1 MAFWLISEAK
11 NYKLKSS
18 FLVPLKFPF
27 CAFCAFLRPISFM
40 KSITRND
47 LRNQLK
53 RREIAPVY
61 VLFGA
66 EDYLRDL
73 AAKTIADLVF
83 GKDGFRDFNESE
95 FSLSV
100 DGNLGSA
107 LAAAEQ
113 LPMMAERR
121 VIRVTDVRVSA
132 TAAKD
137 TLKEEHEEMLSD
149 YLANPAPAAVVI
161 FIADE
166 LNGVRKI
173 GRLLREKAVAVEFE
187 RLADG
192 ELVQW
197 ARDKIHEAGSDADD
211 RTLRHLTA
219 LTGPDLRRLTNE
231 IGKLSTAA
239 LPEKTITFE
248 MVDSLV
254 PNVREIDNFQLA
266 DQLLAGNRPV
276 VLKTLKKILDDGAE
290 PVMLL
295 GLLSYN
301 FRRLLMAK
309 EMMEQGAERS
319 DVARVLKMRYGDQE
333 PFLAA
338 ARRAD
343 ADRLASVLKRLA
355 DVDLALKTS
364 VGGGGPAGGRMQIE
378 MLVCELAIQ

>member
-1 MAFWLISEAK
+1 M
-11 NYKLKSS
+11 
-18 FLVPLKFPF
+18 
-27 CAFCAFLRPISFM
+27 
-40 KSITRND
+40 
-47 LRNQLK
+47 K

-61 VLFGA
+61 VLSGA

-100 DGNLGSA
+100 EGNLESA

-113 LPMMAERR
+113 LPMMADRR
-121 VIRVTDVRVSA
+121 IVRITDVRVSA
-132 TAAKD
+132 TAVKD
-137 TLKEEHEEMLSD
+137 TLKEEHEEMLAA
-149 YLANPAPAAVVI
+149 YLANPAQTSVVI

-166 LNGVRKI
+166 LNGVRKV
-173 GRLLREKAVAVEFE
+173 GKLLREKAAAVEFG
-187 RLADG
+187 RLSEG
-192 ELVQW
+192 ELVHW
-197 ARDKIHEAGSDADD
+197 ARGKAYEAGSEADE

-231 IGKLSTAA
+231 IEKLSTAA

-248 MVDSLV
+248 LVDLLV
-254 PNVREIDNFQLA
+254 PNVREIDNFRLA
-266 DQLLAGNRPV
+266 DQLLAGNRPG

-309 EMMEQGAERS
+309 EMMEHGAERS
-319 DVARVLKMRYGDQE
+319 DITRAIKINRYSDQE

-343 ADRLASVLKRLA
+343 ANMLASVLKRLA

-364 VGGGGPAGGRMQIE
+364 VGGGGAAGTRIQIE
-378 MLVCELAIQ
+378 MLVCELAMQ

>member
-1 MAFWLISEAK
+1 
-11 NYKLKSS
+11 
-18 FLVPLKFPF
+18 
-27 CAFCAFLRPISFM
+27 M
-40 KSITRND
+40 KPITRND

-66 EDYLRDL
+66 EDFLRDL
-73 AAKTIADLVF
+73 AVKTIADLVF
-83 GKDGFRDFNESE
+83 GKEGFRDFNESE
-95 FSLSV
+95 FSLNV
-100 DGNLGSA
+100 EGGLQMA

-121 VIRVTDVRVSA
+121 VVRITAVRVSA
-132 TAAKD
+132 TAARD
-137 TLKEEHEEMLSD
+137 TLREEHEEMLAA
-149 YLANPAPAAVVI
+149 YLANPAPTAVLI

-173 GRLLREKAVAVEFE
+173 GKLLREKAVAVEFE
-187 RLADG
+187 RLLDG
-192 ELVQW
+192 ELVEW
-197 ARDKIHEAGSDADD
+197 ARDKVHNAGSEADE

-219 LTGPDLRRLTNE
+219 LTGSDLRRLANE
-231 IGKLSTAA
+231 IDKLSTAA
-239 LPEKTITFE
+239 LPEKQIAFE

-266 DQLLAGNRPV
+266 DQLLAGNRPG

-309 EMMEQGAERS
+309 EMMDQGAERS
-319 DVARVLKMRYGDQE
+319 DVARVVKLRYSDQE

-343 ADRLASVLKRLA
+343 TDKLVSVLKRLA
-355 DVDLALKTS
+355 DTDLALKTS